1 MFLIWIELI
10 NFTPPTFNFLGV
22 ELLGW
27 ARVKNLI
34 DCGLE
39 SLTWVYRVCIVL
51 ISFLWWKKHCWPKF
65 YFFIKLNFLLHPLA
79 FNMRQYLKKF
89 CFLEIGILILF
100 IFLIELSRYY
110 ILNHEFSRFV
120 KFNSTLF
127 FSLIFNIFEYQVNN
141 HKCVNPITREPTFA
155 KNHVVAF

>member
-1 MFLIWIELI
+1 MSL
-10 NFTPPTFNFLGV
+10 V
-22 ELLGW
+22 ESC
-27 ARVKNLI
+27 LI
-34 DCGLE
+34 DCRLE

-51 ISFLWWKKHCWPKF
+51 ISFLWWKKIVGPNF
-65 YFFIKLNFLLHPLA
+65 IFLLNYFFLLHPLA

-89 CFLEIGILILF
+89 CFLICFLEIGILIFF
-100 IFLIELSRYY
+100 IFFIKLSRYY

-127 FSLIFNIFEYQVNN
+127 FSLIFNIFKYQVNN
-141 HKCVNPITREPTFA
+141 HKCVNLITQEPTFV